1 MRAAIFRGVL
11 WVILYTTLLSFFIYP
26 FYNPCWLVLVVWN
39 MIFIFHNIWDVI
51 LPIEYF
57 SRWLKPPT
65 SLYLG
70 RPRSNL
76 KMRII
81 WAETALGSKSWVTW
95 GGVNQQRHFTNRNV
109 RSLHIWVQMSKGQN
123 YGRHFNGM
131 FISIGTP
138 LVQKT
143 TRTLTTTKW
152 MISHWDDDHEIRWYD
167 HQINSAFFV
176 PLHKSTWI
184 WIN

>member
-1 MRAAIFRGVL
+1 MGHF
-11 WVILYTTLLSFFIYP
+11 TTLSFFINP
-26 FYNPCWLVLVVWN
+26 FTILAGWWFGTWFFFSIIYGTN
-39 MIFIFHNIWDVI
+39 

-70 RPRSNL
+70 WPGSNL

-81 WAETALGSKSWVTW
+81 WAETALGFKSAWVTW
-95 GGVNQQRHFTNRNV
+95 GGVNQQRHFTNRNL
-109 RSLHIWVQMSKGQN
+109 RSLHIWVHMSKVQN

-143 TRTLTTTKW
+143 TRTLTTKW
-152 MISHWDDDHEIRWYD
+152 MISHWNDDHEIRWYD
-167 HQINSAFFV
+167 HQINNVFFV
-176 PLHKSTWI
+176 SLHKSTWI